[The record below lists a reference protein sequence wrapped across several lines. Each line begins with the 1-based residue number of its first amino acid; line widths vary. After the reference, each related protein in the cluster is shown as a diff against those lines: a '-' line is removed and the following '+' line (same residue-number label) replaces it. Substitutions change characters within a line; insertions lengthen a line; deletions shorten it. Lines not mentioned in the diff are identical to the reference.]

1 MHQYRLVCRL
11 YYLGLGRDL
20 STNLTIIAISLF
32 YNLPSK
38 ECWFKTGYWDHERYV
53 AIHEIARNLGPDLC
67 NALPIVHDLTGCDST
82 SSFAGHGKV
91 DPWRKVV
98 SNIAKW
104 PGLLEAGTCTVPSQ
118 EVLNKL
124 ATGNKINDL
133 RYRLFCTSQ
142 RMVSNLPPLKMSYIS
157 MHCGHVTK
165 HISGG
170 DLWWRNRLFHHQQ
183 DMDGLSVRTQYISNQ
198 FFLTNNTTPKS
209 LLQVIACKC
218 DTNKSA
224 CKGRCTCA
232 VNGLSCTDAC
242 QCQASDMCLNKY
254 RLT

>member
-32 YNLPSK
+32 YNLPSE

-118 EVLNKL
+118 EVLDKL
-124 ATGNKINDL
+124 ATENKINDL

-142 RMVSNLPPLKMSYIS
+142 RMVSNLPPTEDVLYQHALRACYQTYI
-157 MHCGHVTK
+157 
-165 HISGG
+165 
-170 DLWWRNRLFHHQQ
+170 WRR
-183 DMDGLSVRTQYISNQ
+183 SVVAQPFIPPPTEHGWAVSEDSIYIKLV
-198 FFLTNNTTPKS
+198 FFN
-209 LLQVIACKC
+209 
-218 DTNKSA
+218 
-224 CKGRCTCA
+224 
-232 VNGLSCTDAC
+232 
-242 QCQASDMCLNKY
+242 
-254 RLT
+254 